1 MKICELLEDI
11 CIPSRAMQEAIFVG
25 YEDVRKETRR
35 VWCKLLL
42 LLVRNILL
50 IHNSTF
56 AKNIYI
62 YIYIYIQYFSLRA
75 ARLVITSFTVY
86 FEVIYF
92 WDNIYSDEY
101 NNVTFT
107 WVLTPFLLSTN
118 HNICV
123 MNYKKLNL

>member
-1 MKICELLEDI
+1 
-11 CIPSRAMQEAIFVG
+11 MQEAIFVG

-56 AKNIYI
+56 AKKKYI

-92 WDNIYSDEY
+92 
-101 NNVTFT
+101 
-107 WVLTPFLLSTN
+107 
-118 HNICV
+118 
-123 MNYKKLNL
+123 

>member
-1 MKICELLEDI
+1 MKICEFLEDI
-11 CIPSRAMQEAIFVG
+11 CIPSLAMQEAIFVG

-56 AKNIYI
+56 AKKKK
-62 YIYIYIQYFSLRA
+62 IQYFSLRT

-92 WDNIYSDEY
+92 
-101 NNVTFT
+101 
-107 WVLTPFLLSTN
+107 
-118 HNICV
+118 
-123 MNYKKLNL
+123 